1 MVDLDI
7 INGTIAEWESKDLTF
22 LVVERLAWLY
32 IVRDNALMRVK
43 EEEGKEPWI
52 ETLSTPLKV
61 PLKSSLS
68 LLMVLTYIMLEN
80 EKALLFD
87 GTWNPMEKNHLNLKV
102 LIKLVGCFIVFIIF
116 IANSVTK
123 ITDFIHYFG

>member
-43 EEEGKEPWI
+43 EQTGEEPVLMPVVAISSGSEFMEVCSKADVSKMWSVLDEMM
-52 ETLSTPLKV
+52 ETLK
-61 PLKSSLS
+61 
-68 LLMVLTYIMLEN
+68 LL
-80 EKALLFD
+80 
-87 GTWNPMEKNHLNLKV
+87 NPRLYQATLDK
-102 LIKLVGCFIVFIIF
+102 IKEE
-116 IANSVTK
+116 
-123 ITDFIHYFG
+123 